1 LAATLELIK
10 YRSSIIWHSLPP
22 TQGYSIG
29 FRTDVEDGQALME
42 GTGRTWMRSKKLSGL
57 DMNMGLTLKYIG

>member
-1 LAATLELIK
+1 
-10 YRSSIIWHSLPP
+10 
-22 TQGYSIG
+22 
-29 FRTDVEDGQALME
+29 ME